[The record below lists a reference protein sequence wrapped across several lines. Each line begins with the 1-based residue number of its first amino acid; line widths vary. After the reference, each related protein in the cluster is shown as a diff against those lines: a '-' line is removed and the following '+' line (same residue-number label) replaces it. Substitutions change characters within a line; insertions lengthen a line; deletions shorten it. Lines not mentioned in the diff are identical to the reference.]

1 MKINHIKINAFGK
14 VKNKEINLDDNLNI
28 IYGKNEAGKSTILKF
43 IINSFYGI
51 SKNKKGKEYSDYERY
66 KPWDTEEFSGKI
78 KYELDNKKKF
88 ELMRDFNKK
97 NPQIF
102 DENMEDISK
111 SFNIDKTKGNEF
123 FYEQTKVDEALFL
136 SSLIVNQQEVKI
148 EKNEQNIL
156 IQKIANIVG
165 TGEDNVSYKN
175 AIDRINRRQLDE
187 IGTERSREKPINILK
202 KNIKELNKEKE
213 ELEKYNY
220 LKYEIEE
227 KTNSLE
233 REIEKLEKENELIRD
248 VKLLLENRKIDSE
261 KIKIKE
267 NIKNENNNKLNELE
281 VKKEEIIKLTEKEKD
296 ERNKEIKKQE
306 RKQGKTNKKLIILF
320 IAIVLINILQFLV
333 IKNTVIKY
341 TILITIPI
349 FLIYM
354 YILKNKAKIN
364 YKNLKKIEEEKN
376 KEIELEINNLDNEI
390 NLIKR
395 NNKTLENELNDL
407 KKIYNQKIYSDKE
420 KIEKKYID
428 SIEENKIDY
437 FLEVNDIT
445 NINYEIED
453 IQKEIN
459 EKKLQMHSLKID
471 KENIEP
477 KLDNLSKI
485 EEELVNDNNKMS
497 TLTNINSSMELAKE
511 LIKKAYEKMKKTVT
525 PKFTEKLSNNI
536 KEITNNKYNNVM
548 MNDSEGIL
556 VETEKGN
563 YVPANKLSVGTIDQL
578 YLSLRLSMVDTL
590 SEEKMP
596 IILDEAFAYYDNDRL
611 KNILKYLFEKYN
623 DRQIIIFT
631 CTNRE
636 KDILNNLNLKYN
648 LIEI

>member
-1 MKINHIKINAFGK
+1 
-14 VKNKEINLDDNLNI
+14 
-28 IYGKNEAGKSTILKF
+28 
-43 IINSFYGI
+43 
-51 SKNKKGKEYSDYERY
+51 
-66 KPWDTEEFSGKI
+66 
-78 KYELDNKKKF
+78 
-88 ELMRDFNKK
+88 
-97 NPQIF
+97 
-102 DENMEDISK
+102 
-111 SFNIDKTKGNEF
+111 
-123 FYEQTKVDEALFL
+123 
-136 SSLIVNQQEVKI
+136 
-148 EKNEQNIL
+148 
-156 IQKIANIVG
+156 
-165 TGEDNVSYKN
+165 
-175 AIDRINRRQLDE
+175 
-187 IGTERSREKPINILK
+187 
-202 KNIKELNKEKE
+202 
-213 ELEKYNY
+213 
-220 LKYEIEE
+220 
-227 KTNSLE
+227 
-233 REIEKLEKENELIRD
+233 
-248 VKLLLENRKIDSE
+248 
-261 KIKIKE
+261 
-267 NIKNENNNKLNELE
+267 
-281 VKKEEIIKLTEKEKD
+281 
-296 ERNKEIKKQE
+296 
-306 RKQGKTNKKLIILF
+306 
-320 IAIVLINILQFLV
+320 
-333 IKNTVIKY
+333 
-341 TILITIPI
+341 
-349 FLIYM
+349 M